1 MISSAG
7 SVREALVSTARSE
20 KRRTAS
26 GIQVHS
32 TRGQKSC
39 KENLAVFFFLN
50 YKTQINQKH
59 TFAFIQNKYP
69 RHTSQFIN
77 P

>member
-7 SVREALVSTARSE
+7 SVREALVSTSRSE
-20 KRRTAS
+20 KRRTTS

-39 KENLAVFFFLN
+39 KENLVFFN

-59 TFAFIQNKYP
+59 TFAFIPIKIIG
-69 RHTSQFIN
+69 IN
-77 P
+77 LSL